1 MSTETKNDKVTRDP
15 KVYEAILGIKAEIK
29 EWAKSQKEIRLAKM
43 QKDPYDKAKITAL
56 HRVYL
61 EIRGKDPEA
70 HHLPEDSFLYSVAKK
85 YEQTTLE
92 KYGLVEED
100 E

>member
-1 MSTETKNDKVTRDP
+1 MSTETKEAKVTRDP
-15 KVYEAILGIKAEIK
+15 KVYKAILGIKAEIK
-29 EWAKSQKEIRLAKM
+29 EWAKSQREVRLAKM

-70 HHLPEDSFLYSVAKK
+70 HHLPERTSYLYEVAKRYTQFVIEK
-85 YEQTTLE
+85 YEL
-92 KYGLVEED
+92 EED